1 MGPTTGTQAVTLN
14 IPNPVINEHANDDL
28 PDMTQIQPDPLP
40 ESSKQ
45 PMHHHVTPTKACT
58 PSSPPPNGGILTIL
72 HRPFSIGQPS
82 MPDTVEHLSP
92 SSVSNGSL
100 PTFPPQNH
108 NLDLSLSSQPVASG
122 CRAPCELGILRHPF
136 SNNSSCSGETT

>member
-1 MGPTTGTQAVTLN
+1 MALSASHVKCTGGMGPTTSTQAVTLN

-28 PDMTQIQPDPLP
+28 RDMTQIQPDPLP

-72 HRPFSIGQPS
+72 HRPVSIGATLHARHS
-82 MPDTVEHLSP
+82 R
-92 SSVSNGSL
+92 
-100 PTFPPQNH
+100 TF
-108 NLDLSLSSQPVASG
+108 
-122 CRAPCELGILRHPF
+122 ITFF
-136 SNNSSCSGETT
+136 SF